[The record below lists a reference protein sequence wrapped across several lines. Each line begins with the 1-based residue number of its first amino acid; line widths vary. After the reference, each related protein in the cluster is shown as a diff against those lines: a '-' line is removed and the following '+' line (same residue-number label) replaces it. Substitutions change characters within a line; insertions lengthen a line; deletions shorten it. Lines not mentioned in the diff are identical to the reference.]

1 METTKVSTRGQV
13 VIPKELRD
21 AYHLTPGQQLDV
33 VDTGEGVLLK
43 VRPVRKAA
51 SWANVAGCLSHLAK
65 NRPAVTDEDMRA
77 AVRKLAAERFRKT
90 LKK

>member
-21 AYHLTPGQQLDV
+21 AYHWTSGQQLDV
-33 VDTGEGVLLK
+33 VDTGDGVLLK
-43 VRPVRKAA
+43 ARPARKAA
-51 SWANVAGCLSHLAK
+51 SWSDVAGCLSHLAK
-65 NRPAVTDEDMRA
+65 GRPAVTDEDMRA
-77 AVRKLAAERFRKT
+77 AVRKLAAERFRRT